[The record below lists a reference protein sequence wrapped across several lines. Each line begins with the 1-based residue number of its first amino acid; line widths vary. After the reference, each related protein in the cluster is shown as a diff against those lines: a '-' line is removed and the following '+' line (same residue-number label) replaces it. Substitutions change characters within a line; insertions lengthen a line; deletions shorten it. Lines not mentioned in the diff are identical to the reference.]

1 MKIRELFTEN
11 YTPHWSKI
19 FGIPLFNQMLT
30 TEQNS
35 EWHKEGNVAV
45 HTQLVTEAMANYLDE
60 RAFNKES
67 EYYLLMM
74 AAAICHDIGKVTTT
88 KFNEKINKYTCR
100 NHAKEGGR
108 LARLLFFDE
117 DVELREKLCY
127 MIRHHMDAF
136 EIVKENKIFYNTI
149 KSSMGIVPLRDMLI
163 LHYCDVISSKNDKED
178 ENSVQD
184 RINKIIATAKTI
196 YCYDKPYMFDKR
208 KHRNQC
214 FYEPTGSVKVNKNAN
229 FQVYVMVGIAGAGKD
244 TWIEKNI
251 PDVKVLCRD
260 HIRTEIGIEGDKP
273 HGTKEQEDKVTE
285 IINERIIECCEKQE
299 SFVLNNT
306 NLKLQYR
313 DELHKMIYKY
323 NPEII
328 YVYIEAPS
336 IEDNKKRRKGQIDSR
351 TIERMAK
358 SFDFPE
364 FYEYDK
370 LIIYKQ
376 INET

>member
-1 MKIRELFTEN
+1 MKIKELFTEN

-88 KFNEKINKYTCR
+88 KFNDKINEYTCR

-108 LARLLFFDE
+108 IARLLFFDE

-178 ENSVQD
+178 ENTVRD

-208 KHRNQC
+208 KHRNQY

-251 PDVKVLCRD
+251 PDIKVLCRD
-260 HIRTEIGIEGDKP
+260 HIRAEIGIKGEKP

-376 INET
+376 TNET

>member
-1 MKIRELFTEN
+1 MKIKELFTEN
-11 YTPHWSKI
+11 HTPHWSKI
-19 FGIPLFNQMLT
+19 FGIPLFNQMLS

-35 EWHKEGNVAV
+35 EWHQEGNVAV

-74 AAAICHDIGKVTTT
+74 ASAICHDIGKVTTT
-88 KFNEKINKYTCR
+88 KYNEKTNLYSCR

-163 LHYCDVISSKNDKED
+163 LHYCDVISSKNDKEN
-178 ENSVQD
+178 EIQVQE

-208 KHRNQC
+208 KHRNQY
-214 FYEPTGSVKVNKNAN
+214 FYEPTGSIRVNKNSN

-251 PDVKVLCRD
+251 ADVKVLCRD
-260 HIRTEIGIEGDKP
+260 HIRTEMGIEGEKP

-285 IINERIIECCEKQE
+285 IINKRIIECCEKQE

-358 SFDFPE
+358 TFDFPE

-370 LIIYKQ
+370 LIIHKQ
-376 INET
+376 TNEG